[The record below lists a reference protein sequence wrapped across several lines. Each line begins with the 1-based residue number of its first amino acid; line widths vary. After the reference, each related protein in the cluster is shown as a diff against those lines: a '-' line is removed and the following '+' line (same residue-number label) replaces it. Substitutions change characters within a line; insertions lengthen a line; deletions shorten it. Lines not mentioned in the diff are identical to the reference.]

1 MNAEIRRL
9 LAKSVIIEC
18 EREQVGFIST
28 VFTRQEKDVYFI
40 VILDLKHINHYGG
53 YNHFKMKLLKDL
65 LKIIKKKK

>member
-28 VFTRQEKDVYFI
+28 VFTRQERDVYFI
-40 VILDLKHINHYGG
+40 AILDLKHINHYGD